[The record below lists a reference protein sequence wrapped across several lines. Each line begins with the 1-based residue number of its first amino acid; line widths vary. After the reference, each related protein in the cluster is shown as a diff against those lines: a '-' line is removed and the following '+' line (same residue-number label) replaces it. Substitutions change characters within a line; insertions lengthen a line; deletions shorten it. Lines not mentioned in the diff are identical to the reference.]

1 MHNKTI
7 KRKLILKNEIKI
19 IFLKVLLTTI
29 IFLVGMILIKQNPAI
44 KVLIT
49 KNIFEKTIK
58 FSKTREIYQK
68 YFGDIFTIDKIT
80 YSEVPVWNETIS
92 YNKKNKY
99 LDGVELQVENKYM
112 VPALE
117 SGIIIFIG
125 EKENYGETIIIEQTN
140 GIDVFYSNITKNNFK
155 LYDYVEKGTYLGET
169 KDDKLYLIFQKNG
182 EELYYKDYI

>member
-1 MHNKTI
+1 
-7 KRKLILKNEIKI
+7 
-19 IFLKVLLTTI
+19 
-29 IFLVGMILIKQNPAI
+29 
-44 KVLIT
+44 
-49 KNIFEKTIK
+49 
-58 FSKTREIYQK
+58 
-68 YFGDIFTIDKIT
+68 
-80 YSEVPVWNETIS
+80 
-92 YNKKNKY
+92 
-99 LDGVELQVENKYM
+99 M

-182 EELYYKDYI
+182 EVLNYKDYI

>member
-29 IFLVGMILIKQNPAI
+29 IFLVGMILIKQNPSN

-182 EELYYKDYI
+182 EVLNYKDYI